1 MKVLFIVQNIPL
13 PGRASNDVILTLAD
27 KISAFSEVQFVNP
40 AEYVPWFLRNSEK
53 YRHLYGLEDW
63 VHNNKHVFVYKYWRL
78 PVKKHAFV
86 LLNGISGVN
95 RQLSDKIDLNEV
107 DLCHAHYILPD
118 GYLAYLIKKKWGI
131 PYVLSVRVSDLKIL
145 GNKSNTNPDF
155 IKAKKVVASASKVIA
170 LNARLKEFIESRFD
184 SPCEIIPHGIDEDFI
199 SKEKI
204 NRPQDIVSLISVGAM
219 IPRKNHDWTIE
230 FVKSYKGKQNISLT
244 LIGDG
249 PMLDNFK
256 KLAAGDT
263 RIMFTGN
270 IPRKEVIARLRNS
283 DVFALPSVNET
294 FGLVYLEAAANHN
307 AIVGLENEGVCG
319 VFSGNNEML
328 FAEDRDQYFNMLEKL
343 VEDRGLREKL
353 QDNAYRKVSGLTWEN
368 IALRYK
374 ELYSSISGSGT

>member
-1 MKVLFIVQNIPL
+1 MKVLYIVQNIPL
-13 PGRASNDVILTLAD
+13 PGRESNDVILTLAE

-63 VHNNKHVFVYKYWRL
+63 LHNNKHVFVYKYWRL
-78 PVKKHAFV
+78 PLKKYAFV
-86 LLNGISGVN
+86 LLNGISGIN

-107 DLCHAHYILPD
+107 DVCHAHYILPD

-184 SPCEIIPHGIDEDFI
+184 SPCEIIPHGIEEDYI
-199 SKEKI
+199 SEENI
-204 NRPQDIVSLISVGAM
+204 NRPQDKVRLISVGAM
-219 IPRKNHDWTIE
+219 IERKNHDWTIE
-230 FVKSYKGKQNISLT
+230 FIKNYKGKQDISLE

-249 PMLDNFK
+249 PELDRLR

-263 RIMFTGN
+263 RINFTG
-270 IPRKEVIARLRNS
+270 RVRREEVIVHLKKG
-283 DVFALPSVNET
+283 DVFVLPSVNET

-307 AIVGLENEGVCG
+307 ALLGLKNEGVWG
-319 VFSGNNEML
+319 VFAENREML
-328 FAEDRDQYFNMLEKL
+328 FAADRDQYFIMLEKL
-343 VEDRGLREKL
+343 VEDRNLREKL
-353 QDNAYRKVSGLTWEN
+353 QVNAHRKVSGLTWQN

-374 ELYSSISGSGT
+374 ELYSSIH